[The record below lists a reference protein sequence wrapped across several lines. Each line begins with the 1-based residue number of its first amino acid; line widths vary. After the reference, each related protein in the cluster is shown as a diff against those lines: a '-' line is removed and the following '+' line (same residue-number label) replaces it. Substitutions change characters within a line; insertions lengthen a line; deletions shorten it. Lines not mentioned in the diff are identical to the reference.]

1 MSRPTAMVTGASRGI
16 GRAIALS
23 LAGAGY
29 DVAITGRTVTEGTSD
44 EGLPGSLTSTAKEIE
59 ALGARALPVPMDLL
73 DRDALVPAVETVLD
87 GFGYLDVLVNNAISV
102 GAGNDSLFLDV
113 DMTDVERRITGN
125 LTAQLV
131 VTQRTLK
138 AMVGRGGGTVVNITS
153 GAGMTAPPGPI
164 GKGGWA
170 LSYAVSKG
178 GFHRAAGVI
187 AAELGDQGIRVY
199 NLQPG
204 FIATERVTM
213 QPQLSWIAENGN
225 KPELVGQVLLWML
238 QAPPGTIRNGKTIH
252 VTDVAKTLGLLPTD
266 DAAADSGLYH

>member
-1 MSRPTAMVTGASRGI
+1 MVTGASRGI

-73 DRDALVPAVETVLD
+73 DRDALVPAVEAVLD

-113 DMTDVERRITGN
+113 DMADVERRITGN

-131 VTQRTLK
+131 VTQRALK
-138 AMVGRGGGTVVNITS
+138 AMVERGGGTVVNITS
-153 GAGMTAPPGPI
+153 GAGMTSPPGPI

-204 FIATERVTM
+204 FVATERVQL
-213 QPQLSWIAENGN
+213 QPQLSWVKDQGN
-225 KPELVGQVLLWML
+225 KPELIGQVLLWML
-238 QAPPGTIRNGKTIH
+238 QAPPGEIRNGKTIH
-252 VTDVAKTLGLLPTD
+252 ATDVAKKLGLLTE
-266 DAAADSGLYH
+266 DAAAGDAGLFADRVQ